1 MKKVLFLFVA
11 LVAAVCTLTTV
22 TSCGEVEQINT
33 ARTSVKS
40 KISYV
45 GDVSQET
52 LNEINGAE
60 NRINARLV
68 AMFGEVFIVEC
79 KSGTWP
85 TEDDF
90 LSYDARI
97 SDDGVI
103 KKEIEHLKT
112 LKTTDGS
119 KTVTTVNF
127 NYVNG
132 TTVFTTFKI
141 KL

>member
-1 MKKVLFLFVA
+1 MKKVFFLFVA
-11 LVAAVCTLTTV
+11 LVAAVCTMTTL
-22 TSCGEVEQINT
+22 TSCEPEQINT

-45 GDVSQET
+45 GEVSSET
-52 LNEINGAE
+52 LNEITVAE
-60 NRINARLV
+60 IRINAQLV
-68 AMFGEVFIVEC
+68 KMFGEEFIVEC

-90 LSYDARI
+90 LPYDARI
-97 SDDGVI
+97 SDDSVI

-141 KL
+141 IL